1 MAKPMKHI
9 VTIVLLGIL
18 MVPISSH
25 ANEWFLMSRHGSC
38 VNIDSLERKVGDMT
52 GVETPDDF
60 IELMREQGYD
70 VEASEPPNLQGYA
83 VNVQV
88 PAKKLYIM
96 FATKELCKDFVKR

>member
-1 MAKPMKHI
+1 MAKPMTHI
-9 VTIVLLGIL
+9 VTIALLSIL
-18 MVPISSH
+18 IVPISSQ

-52 GVETPDDF
+52 GVVTPDDF
-60 IELMREQGYD
+60 IELLRRQGYD

-88 PAKKLYIM
+88 PAKELYIM
-96 FATKELCKDFVKR
+96 FATKELCKDFIKR

>member
-1 MAKPMKHI
+1 MGRLMKNMVI
-9 VTIVLLGIL
+9 IILLSIL

-38 VNIDSLERKVGDMT
+38 FNIDSLERKVGDMT

-60 IELMREQGYD
+60 IELMHQKGCD
-70 VEASEPPNLQGYA
+70 VKVSGPPNLERNA

-88 PAKKLYIM
+88 PAKELYIM
-96 FATKELCKDFVKR
+96 FVTKELCKDFVQR